1 MSRRFAVAGGAFVV
15 VAVVAIATAAFSAWS
30 HASMSGELPPYGPT
44 PAEQSLWAAGSMA
57 LWISF
62 AARIAAKAPLATAPV
77 RRPG

>member
-1 MSRRFAVAGGAFVV
+1 MV

-30 HASMSGELPPYGPT
+30 HTSMSGELPPYGRT

-62 AARIAAKAPLATAPV
+62 AARSAAKAPLATARV
-77 RRPG
+77 SHPG

>member
-1 MSRRFAVAGGAFVV
+1 
-15 VAVVAIATAAFSAWS
+15 
-30 HASMSGELPPYGPT
+30 MSGELPPYGPT